1 MAEPSKINYMFD
13 KTLLTAPSPGAAA
26 DCAPPREPCAGGE
39 AGPLLAAV
47 LAAFDPGAAE
57 AYDLVEAAARWAR
70 LAAWVAASE
79 AATLAELA
87 SRPQMRPDAAG
98 YRSLNPVTNT
108 AVEIAGRCQ
117 VTARQAEHQVGH
129 ALQLVHDFPATH
141 AALSAGAIDLRRA
154 RVITDEL
161 GGQDP
166 DVRRRVE
173 SAVLPDAP
181 GLDAVALRKLVI
193 RLLHQ
198 LAPAETGQ
206 RHLEAREGRYA
217 AVTPAAEGMAFLEA
231 LLSAED
237 ATALAT
243 ALNSAAADAKRADA
257 ALGAPARSHD
267 QRRADA
273 LAELAWTALAACN
286 ASPTARP
293 SGDRGVGDGDRTGDT
308 RDHDRT
314 SCPGARTAHATSLGA
329 RPTHATSPGARTAH
343 ATSPGARTTHAT
355 SLGARPARVAGDR
368 SDGDG
373 DGDHAAGRVMRA
385 PVAHG
390 AASPTAP
397 SGASRAAIR
406 GTARRRPVVVQVT
419 VPFSTLIGLDDH
431 PGELDGY
438 GHITA
443 AIARELAAAGVWTWL
458 RTEPGTGQLLD
469 HGRARYRPT
478 AALADFIVARDRTC
492 RAPGCHRSAR
502 ACDVDHAVPFETGGP
517 TSPANCHALCTTHHL
532 LKHHGGWSVTRHRDG
547 STRWRSPTGH
557 HYIRA
562 PERIGAAT
570 RSAAPPG

>member
-1 MAEPSKINYMFD
+1 MEAAKIIYMFD

-26 DCAPPREPCAGGE
+26 DAVDGAVAGAAAGSAPLRGPCADAP
-39 AGPLLAAV
+39 AGPLLAAA

-70 LAAWVAASE
+70 LAAWVAAGE

-87 SRPQMRPDAAG
+87 SHPQLRPDAAG
-98 YRSLNPVTNT
+98 YRSLHPVTNT

-154 RVITDEL
+154 RVITGEL
-161 GGQDP
+161 GSQHP
-166 DVRRRVE
+166 DVRARVE
-173 SAVLPDAP
+173 AAVLPDAP
-181 GLDAVALRKLVI
+181 GLDAVALRKLVT

-198 LAPAETGQ
+198 LAPAETAE
-206 RHLEAREGRYA
+206 RHQQARDGRYA

-231 LLSAED
+231 LLPAED
-237 ATALAT
+237 ATALST
-243 ALNSAAADAKRADA
+243 ALNAAAADAKRADA
-257 ALGAPARSHD
+257 AASAPARTHD

-273 LAELAWTALAACN
+273 LAELAWTALAACG
-286 ASPTARP
+286 AGSTARAADD
-293 SGDRGVGDGDRTGDT
+293 DR
-308 RDHDRT
+308 
-314 SCPGARTAHATSLGA
+314 AA
-329 RPTHATSPGARTAH
+329 SPGARTART
-343 ATSPGARTTHAT
+343 ASDRAASPDARTA
-355 SLGARPARVAGDR
+355 P
-368 SDGDG
+368 GDG
-373 DGDHAAGRVMRA
+373 DRTARA
-385 PVAHG
+385 
-390 AASPTAP
+390 
-397 SGASRAAIR
+397 ASRAGRR

-431 PGELDGY
+431 PGDLDGY
-438 GHITA
+438 GHIPA
-443 AIARELAAAGVWTWL
+443 ATARELAAAGVWTWL

-478 AALADFIVARDRTC
+478 TALADFIVARDRTC

-502 ACDVDHAVPFETGGP
+502 ACDIDHAVPFETGGP

-532 LKHHGGWSVTRHRDG
+532 LKHRGGWSVTRHRDG

-557 HYIRA
+557 HYVRA

-570 RSAAPPG
+570 RSAAPSG